1 MTAVLD
7 RPHQLGPEAFLSPSD
22 RLVMP
27 LGHGLDRDL
36 PELAAGLIDRHERV
50 GALVHVGADNNHG
63 GCLLHLISDWT
74 VGPAGGHI
82 SVGAVPRSYQVTP
95 AGSLTPSAG
104 TTHARQPEDDTEAMS
119 QTPGDRDP
127 TTATRAATLTL
138 TLRTRPV
145 TKLPT
150 ASAARS
156 PRLSAAPDVSAAPAP
171 VTRSRSP
178 PTSPGST
185 DQSTLVSSRSRPA
198 TTASTICGTWSTS
211 AAPMKAPAATTTAN
225 RTSRMSRATTASGMR
240 VARSRAATGSS
251 SAAGKSASTKGV
263 RTRLTW
269 LAT

>member
-1 MTAVLD
+1 TDRGPGHRQRVDRVRLTPRASSAALLGHQLRGHPHHSLPRIQQVDLQPGRQMTAVLD

-138 TLRTRPV
+138 TLTRGYRHGLAPGRDRRGAHARRRPPRDVGPGRPGGGRWPAAGRARTPPGSPAGVGAGRPV
-145 TKLPT
+145 
-150 ASAARS
+150 
-156 PRLSAAPDVSAAPAP
+156 
-171 VTRSRSP
+171 
-178 PTSPGST
+178 PG
-185 DQSTLVSSRSRPA
+185 
-198 TTASTICGTWSTS
+198 
-211 AAPMKAPAATTTAN
+211 N
-225 RTSRMSRATTASGMR
+225 
-240 VARSRAATGSS
+240 
-251 SAAGKSASTKGV
+251 
-263 RTRLTW
+263 
-269 LAT
+269 

>member
-1 MTAVLD
+1 
-7 RPHQLGPEAFLSPSD
+7 
-22 RLVMP
+22 MP

-127 TTATRAATLTL
+127 TTATRCGDTHPDTDP
-138 TLRTRPV
+138 R
-145 TKLPT
+145 LPT
-150 ASAARS
+150 RARPGKGPPWS
-156 PRLSAAPDVSAAPAP
+156 
-171 VTRSRSP
+171 TRS
-178 PTSPGST
+178 
-185 DQSTLVSSRSRPA
+185 
-198 TTASTICGTWSTS
+198 
-211 AAPMKAPAATTTAN
+211 
-225 RTSRMSRATTASGMR
+225 
-240 VARSRAATGSS
+240 SS
-251 SAAGKSASTKGV
+251 SATRR
-263 RTRLTW
+263 RT
-269 LAT
+269 

>member
-50 GALVHVGADNNHG
+50 GVLEHVGADNNHG
-63 GCLLHLISDWT
+63 GCLLHLISDST

-82 SVGAVPRSYQVTP
+82 SLGAVPRSYQVTP

-138 TLRTRPV
+138 TLSRGYP
-145 TKLPT
+145 
-150 ASAARS
+150 SAAAHDLRTE
-156 PRLSAAPDVSAAPAP
+156 PR
-171 VTRSRSP
+171 RR
-178 PTSPGST
+178 
-185 DQSTLVSSRSRPA
+185 R
-198 TTASTICGTWSTS
+198 
-211 AAPMKAPAATTTAN
+211 
-225 RTSRMSRATTASGMR
+225 RA
-240 VARSRAATGSS
+240 
-251 SAAGKSASTKGV
+251 
-263 RTRLTW
+263 
-269 LAT
+269 